1 MKENF
6 GYNCSVIYPPII
18 SYKRFPDLEKEDL
31 VIGIG
36 KYVEPKHWDEFIQ
49 IAKKV
54 RRINNKIKF
63 KIIGGLNYVRSSLK
77 YFEYLKSI
85 ASDDVELLTDITEE
99 EKWKYVAYKG
109 LRDLGHKPYLN
120 NDNIF
125 LNRKRVNVRYY
136 KDIINLS
143 ELTVGYFAVV
153 DSDYEPIFYQIKRR
167 NPLLLEIVRKTY
179 SEIGQSKNKHN
190 KLVVKSGSKFGCDYS
205 NYRNNELHSSL
216 LVNIA
221 KEDDCKS
228 IVARARIAH
237 SVRKILIYCFEHGGK
252 NKCISIEWIR

>member
-1 MKENF
+1 M
-6 GYNCSVIYPPII
+6 I
-18 SYKRFPDLEKEDL
+18 SARLLPDLSTL
-31 VIGIG
+31 IG
-36 KYVEPKHWDEFIQ
+36 EAD
-49 IAKKV
+49 AS
-54 RRINNKIKF
+54 RLRNKGY
-63 KIIGGLNYVRSSLK
+63 KIIKKKNEYILDRLSSLYLLEK
-77 YFEYLKSI
+77 GRFEIFIDGEKKGFDFLWRK
-85 ASDDVELLTDITEE
+85 LTEE
-99 EKWKYVAYKG
+99 EKWQYVAYKG
-109 LRDLGHKPYLN
+109 LRDLGYKPYLN
-120 NDNIF
+120 KDNIF

-143 ELTVGYFAVV
+143 ELSVGYFAVV

-179 SEIGQSKNKHN
+179 SEIGQSENKHN
-190 KLVVKSGSKFGCDYS
+190 KLVVKSGSKFGCDYRI
-205 NYRNNELHSSL
+205 YRNNELHSSL